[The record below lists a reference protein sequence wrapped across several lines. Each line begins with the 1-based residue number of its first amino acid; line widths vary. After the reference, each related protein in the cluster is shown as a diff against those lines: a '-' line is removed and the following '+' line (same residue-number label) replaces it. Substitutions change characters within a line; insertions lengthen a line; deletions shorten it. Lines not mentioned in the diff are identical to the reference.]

1 MTQPCRELPMMV
13 EEFDRRRLLLCDGI
27 NAIDGLSCRYPEGAF
42 YVLMN
47 IKGVIGKKYRGEPIL
62 DSMTFARLLLE
73 AYHVAVVP
81 GVAFGCEGYTR
92 LSYATGRERISEGLR
107 RMAAFVRD
115 LT

>member
-1 MTQPCRELPMMV
+1 
-13 EEFDRRRLLLCDGI
+13 
-27 NAIDGLSCRYPEGAF
+27 
-42 YVLMN
+42 
-47 IKGVIGKKYRGEPIL
+47 
-62 DSMTFARLLLE
+62 MTFARLLLE

-81 GVAFGCEGYTR
+81 GVAFGCEGYAR